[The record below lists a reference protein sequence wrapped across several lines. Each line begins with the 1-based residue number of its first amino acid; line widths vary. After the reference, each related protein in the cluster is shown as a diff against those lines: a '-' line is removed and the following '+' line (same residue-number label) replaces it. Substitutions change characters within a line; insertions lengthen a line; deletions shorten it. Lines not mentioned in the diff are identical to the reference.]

1 MTNAKSNLKNITVAL
16 FVVIATNSVAT
27 QVYAKT
33 VDPNKFK
40 NCTELK
46 KVYPKGVAKDAQ
58 AAQQSGAILNLK
70 VYTANKGS
78 DRDKDGAVCES

>member
-1 MTNAKSNLKNITVAL
+1 MTNAKSNLKNLTVAL

-27 QVYAKT
+27 QVSAKT

-46 KVYPKGVAKDAQ
+46 KVYPKGVAKDAKS
-58 AAQQSGAILNLK
+58 AQQSGATLNPK
-70 VYTANKGS
+70 VYLANKGS
-78 DRDKDGAVCES
+78 DRDKDGSACES

>member
-1 MTNAKSNLKNITVAL
+1 MLRTKTITL
-16 FVVIATNSVAT
+16 FVILATNFVAT

-58 AAQQSGAILNLK
+58 AAHQ
-70 VYTANKGS
+70 
-78 DRDKDGAVCES
+78 

>member
-1 MTNAKSNLKNITVAL
+1 MLRTKTITL
-16 FVVIATNSVAT
+16 FVILTTNFVAT

-46 KVYPKGVAKDAQ
+46 KVYPKGVARDVQ

>member
-1 MTNAKSNLKNITVAL
+1 MLRTKTITL
-16 FVVIATNSVAT
+16 FVILATNFIAT

-46 KVYPKGVAKDAQ
+46 KVYPKGAAKDAQ

>member
-1 MTNAKSNLKNITVAL
+1 MKNDKIILRVTTVGLLAVL
-16 FVVIATNSVAT
+16 ATNFIAT

-46 KVYPKGVAKDAQ
+46 KFYPKGVARDAQ
-58 AAQQSGAILNLK
+58 AAQQSGATLNLK

>member
-1 MTNAKSNLKNITVAL
+1 MNKSKRAVVAL
-16 FVVIATNSVAT
+16 FLFVAT
-27 QVYAKT
+27 QAMNVEAYAKT
-33 VDPNKFK
+33 DPNKFK

-46 KVYPKGVAKDAQ
+46 KVYPKGVARDAQ
-58 AAQQSGAILNLK
+58 ASQQSGAILNLK

>member
-1 MTNAKSNLKNITVAL
+1 MLKTKTTTL
-16 FVVIATNSVAT
+16 FVILATNFVAT

-46 KVYPKGVAKDAQ
+46 KVYPKGVAKDVQ
-58 AAQQSGAILNLK
+58 ASQQSGAILNLK